1 MVGKYKGFV
10 TLFGQNVKHELLY
23 FHCIVHQEALCA
35 QTFPVEINQVMALVV
50 KIINKIIAS
59 ALNHRQ
65 FRALLDEV
73 NARYKDLLMFN
84 NVRWLSRGAVL
95 KRFTDCFEPIKDF
108 LTNKGINYPELCDDM
123 WLQKL
128 YFAVDLTSSLNHLN
142 KKLQGKGNTAH
153 TLLETVLSFEQQL
166 QLFSEDIESGNFD
179 HFESLKEYT
188 ESSDCIIDLEYFK
201 LAIQSMKNSFNRRFE
216 DFRKYKST
224 LKFLTSPLI
233 AETGQINFP
242 SFPSVDKRLFSLQLI
257 ELKTKDL
264 WSTKFENL
272 KTDIENLERE
282 KGFLA
287 ANHKW
292 TELAKYQKE
301 EQVIFDVWNSLPESF
316 SQLKMVA
323 FGILTIFESTYIC
336 EQTFSN
342 MNFIKNKL
350 RNQLN
355 DISLDACLKMK
366 TTDYFPKLN
375 KLSGE
380 IQCQKSH

>member
-1 MVGKYKGFV
+1 MSTNKKRKIEEENRGFRI
-10 TLFGQNVKHELLY
+10 E
-23 FHCIVHQEALCA
+23 
-35 QTFPVEINQVMALVV
+35 
-50 KIINKIIAS
+50 
-59 ALNHRQ
+59 
-65 FRALLDEV
+65 
-73 NARYKDLLMFN
+73 
-84 NVRWLSRGAVL
+84 
-95 KRFTDCFEPIKDF
+95 IKDF

-166 QLFSEDIESGNFD
+166 QLFSEDIESGNLD

-188 ESSDCIIDLEYFK
+188 ESSGCIIDLEYFK
-201 LAIQSMKNSFNRRFE
+201 LAIQSMKNSFSRRFE

-292 TELAKYQKE
+292 TELAKCQKE
-301 EQVIFDVWNSLPESF
+301 EKVIFDVWNSLPESF

-323 FGILTIFESTYIC
+323 FGILTIFGSTYIC

-355 DISLDACLKMK
+355 DISLDACLKLK
-366 TTDYFPKLN
+366 TTDYFPELN